1 MKNLNLGEYLSG
13 INDKL
18 FVLNETAN
26 ECAVEAMD
34 ILREIDDVY
43 KGILDTGG
51 AFEAIDKLMA
61 VKNALAVQMAG

>member
-1 MKNLNLGEYLSG
+1 MIIKKEISYNLTLS
-13 INDKL
+13 
-18 FVLNETAN
+18 E
-26 ECAVEAMD
+26 EEAMD

-43 KGILDTGG
+43 KGILDMGG

>member
-1 MKNLNLGEYLSG
+1 MIIKKEISYNLTLS
-13 INDKL
+13 
-18 FVLNETAN
+18 E
-26 ECAVEAMD
+26 EEAMD

>member
-1 MKNLNLGEYLSG
+1 MIIKKEISYNLTLS
-13 INDKL
+13 
-18 FVLNETAN
+18 E
-26 ECAVEAMD
+26 EEAMD
-34 ILREIDDVY
+34 SLREIDDVY

>member
-1 MKNLNLGEYLSG
+1 MIIKKEISYNLTLS
-13 INDKL
+13 
-18 FVLNETAN
+18 E
-26 ECAVEAMD
+26 EEAMD

-51 AFEAIDKLMA
+51 AFEPIDKLMA

>member
-1 MKNLNLGEYLSG
+1 MIIKKEISYNLTLS
-13 INDKL
+13 
-18 FVLNETAN
+18 E
-26 ECAVEAMD
+26 EEAMD

-51 AFEAIDKLMA
+51 AFDAIDKLMA

>member
-1 MKNLNLGEYLSG
+1 MIIKKEISYNLTLS
-13 INDKL
+13 
-18 FVLNETAN
+18 E
-26 ECAVEAMD
+26 EEAMD

-51 AFEAIDKLMA
+51 AFEAIDKLMT

>member
-1 MKNLNLGEYLSG
+1 MIRKKEISYNLTLS
-13 INDKL
+13 
-18 FVLNETAN
+18 E
-26 ECAVEAMD
+26 EEAMD

-61 VKNALAVQMAG
+61 VKNALAVQIAG

>member
-1 MKNLNLGEYLSG
+1 MIIKKEISYNLTLS
-13 INDKL
+13 
-18 FVLNETAN
+18 E
-26 ECAVEAMD
+26 EEAMD

-43 KGILDTGG
+43 KGILETGG